1 VRAQRV
7 AERESKTFDTTL
19 AEIQVREKSEW
30 DRYYQIYNIDLND
43 LTIYNAV
50 IDSAPISAQ
59 EVAETVIRGIKE

>member
-1 VRAQRV
+1 
-7 AERESKTFDTTL
+7 
-19 AEIQVREKSEW
+19 VREKVEW